1 MEKDEDENSRDSNIK
16 KTREYGIND
25 IEMVVSNTSTSTTKD
40 VGDDFSFSLSG
51 IPSPPMSPL
60 GDLDKF
66 KKPDSFYML
75 NDRTFDGNNDGHDR
89 QDVATIS
96 SQNNQ
101 NNDSGDYMNDT
112 ANDNTNDNGN
122 DDTNENGNDNA
133 SFSSSDKQYRNFNFK
148 I

>member
-1 MEKDEDENSRDSNIK
+1 MME
-16 KTREYGIND
+16 
-25 IEMVVSNTSTSTTKD
+25 SNTSTNTTKD
-40 VGDDFSFSLSG
+40 VSDGFSLSLSG

-60 GDLDKF
+60 GDLDKL

-75 NDRTFDGNNDGHDR
+75 NDRIFDGNSDG
-89 QDVATIS
+89 QDMQDSATVS
-96 SQNNQ
+96 TQDNQ
-101 NNDSGDYMNDT
+101 NNDNGDYMNDN
-112 ANDNTNDNGN
+112 ANDNTN

>member
-1 MEKDEDENSRDSNIK
+1 
-16 KTREYGIND
+16 
-25 IEMVVSNTSTSTTKD
+25 MVVSNISNSTTKD
-40 VGDDFSFSLSG
+40 VSDNFSFSLSG

-66 KKPDSFYML
+66 KKSDSFYML
-75 NDRTFDGNNDGHDR
+75 NDRTFDGNNDGQDR
-89 QDVATIS
+89 QDSATIS

-101 NNDSGDYMNDT
+101 NNDSGDYV
-112 ANDNTNDNGN
+112 NDNTNDDAN
-122 DDTNENGNDNA
+122 DDTNENGNDNV